1 MENTKVNEEVMPPKN
16 DINNTDEGTE
26 KESFKEKLYKIMTVD
41 SDIENIASIFHI
53 LMKESGKI

>member
-1 MENTKVNEEVMPPKN
+1 MENTKVNEEVIPPKN
-16 DINNTDEGTE
+16 DINNTDEGTG

-41 SDIENIASIFHI
+41 SDIESIEAIFTI